1 MDFLSDYVF
10 RSVFTCTFMFLYYQ
24 FINLQILPHFH
35 FSNAV
40 VTVQNENRCIE
51 NAVITGV
58 DNYGFL
64 EAHLVDGTMITL
76 QPDGN
81 SFDMMEGLIY
91 SKIH

>member
-1 MDFLSDYVF
+1 M
-10 RSVFTCTFMFLYYQ
+10 
-24 FINLQILPHFH
+24 
-35 FSNAV
+35 
-40 VTVQNENRCIE
+40 VTVQNENRSTG

-64 EAHLVDGTMITL
+64 IAHLVDGTMITL

-91 SKIH
+91 SKLQ